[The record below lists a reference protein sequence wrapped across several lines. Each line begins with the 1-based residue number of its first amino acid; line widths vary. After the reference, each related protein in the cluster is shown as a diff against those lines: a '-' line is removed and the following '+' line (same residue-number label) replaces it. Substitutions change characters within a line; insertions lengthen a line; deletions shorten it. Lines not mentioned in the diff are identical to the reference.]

1 MPVLAEIVASPVLTA
16 IAVAVGVHTE
26 AAKPADP
33 CRPPVFRFES
43 ANIAALP
50 GPNSLACKEAIRAG
64 EAEQK
69 KAEKKEPEK

>member
-1 MPVLAEIVASPVLTA
+1 MPVLAEIVASPVITA

-33 CRPPVFRFES
+33 CRPPAFRFES

-50 GPNSLACKEAIRAG
+50 GPNSLACKEAL
-64 EAEQK
+64 
-69 KAEKKEPEK
+69 KAREMEKKEDKQP

>member
-26 AAKPADP
+26 AVKPPDP

-50 GPNSLACKEAIRAG
+50 GPNSLACKEAMKAR
-64 EAEQK
+64 EVEKDK
-69 KAEKKEPEK
+69 KP

>member
-1 MPVLAEIVASPVLTA
+1 MPVLAEIVASPVLAA

-50 GPNSLACKEAIRAG
+50 GPNSLACKEATKAG
-64 EAEQK
+64 EI
-69 KAEKKEPEK
+69 EKKEDKKP

>member
-1 MPVLAEIVASPVLTA
+1 MPVLAEIIASPVLA
-16 IAVAVGVHTE
+16 ALAVAVGVHSE

-50 GPNSLACKEAIRAG
+50 GPNSLACKEALKAR
-64 EAEQK
+64 E
-69 KAEKKEPEK
+69 AEKKQADKP